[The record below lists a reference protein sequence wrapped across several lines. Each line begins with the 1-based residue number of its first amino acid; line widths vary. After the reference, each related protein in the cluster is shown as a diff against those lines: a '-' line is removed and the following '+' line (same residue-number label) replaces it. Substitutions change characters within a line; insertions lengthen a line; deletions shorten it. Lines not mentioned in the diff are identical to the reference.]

1 MKRKIYFLLSALV
14 QIIVSI
20 YGIFNTDKLIATM
33 METMGAYPEAMQARM
48 NVLFQNSGNI
58 YIIIIAGINIILNVL
73 IIYLALSNKL
83 LKKKG
88 SVIACSVGSLITAT
102 YTVIELFAV
111 INIIVMAAAKRIN
124 KEDYPEPI
132 PEIPNIEK
140 EKVTQKKIVLAII
153 LLGVYFSQFL
163 WKDYIPNN
171 DMIKM
176 AVSICFY
183 LTMIILAIFFF
194 SDLLKSNFKLFRQ
207 NFKTYFSNLIGKIGK
222 FYLIY
227 FGIAFITIFL
237 TKADTSVNQSNV
249 EALPIWFSLPLA
261 IIYAPIVEETLFR
274 GCIRRLIK
282 NDRVFIV
289 VSALSFGLLHTVFTE
304 TSLYSVIVLGIPY
317 MTIGGFLAYLYT
329 KTNNICT
336 NMTFH
341 AFHNLVAMIITI
353 LIKGI

>member
-1 MKRKIYFLLSALV
+1 MKRKIYFLISAIT

-20 YGIFNTDKLIATM
+20 YGIFTANRLIATM
-33 METMGAYPEAMQARM
+33 METTSMYPEAVQARI
-48 NVLFQNSGNI
+48 NALFQNSGNL

-88 SVIACSVGSLITAT
+88 SVIACSVGSLFTAT
-102 YTVIELFAV
+102 YTITELLAV
-111 INIIVMAAAKRIN
+111 INIIVIAAAKRVN
-124 KEDYPEPI
+124 KEDYPDPV
-132 PEIPNIEK
+132 PEMPNIEK
-140 EKVTQKKIVLAII
+140 EEVNKKKIILAII
-153 LLGVYFSQFL
+153 LLLVYFSQFL
-163 WKDYIPNN
+163 WKNYIPNN
-171 DMIKM
+171 DIIKM

-183 LTMIILAIFFF
+183 LTMIILAISFF
-194 SDLLKSNFKLFRQ
+194 SDLLRNNFGIFRKNFKA
-207 NFKTYFSNLIGKIGK
+207 YVGNLIGKVGK
-222 FYLIY
+222 FYLVY

-237 TKADTSVNQSNV
+237 TKSDTSVNQSNV

-261 IIYAPIVEETLFR
+261 VIYAPIVEETLFR
-274 GCIRRLIK
+274 GCIRRFIK
-282 NDRVFIV
+282 NDKLFIII
-289 VSALSFGLLHTVFTE
+289 SAISFGLLHTIFTE
-304 TSLYSVIVLGIPY
+304 PSIYNAIVLGIPY

-341 AFHNLVAMIITI
+341 AFHNMVAMIITI